1 MLRYYAVSRM
11 DRPKAAGPPSIGDR
25 LRAGP
30 PGRERYEDRLAAR
43 SAREIAIRLALST
56 LAAIVVLVVVFS
68 VVNRM
73 IGSGR
78 DTTRILII
86 AVVTGLFWASS
97 RTTSMIRARQAGI
110 ARRDT
115 TRS

>member
-1 MLRYYAVSRM
+1 M
-11 DRPKAAGPPSIGDR
+11 DRPKAADAPSLGDR

-43 SAREIAIRLALST
+43 SPREIGIRLALST
-56 LAAIVVLVVVFS
+56 LAAIVVLAVVFS
-68 VVNRM
+68 VVNRTL
-73 IGSGR
+73 GSGR
-78 DTTRILII
+78 DTTRIVII

-97 RTTSMIRARQAGI
+97 RTSSMIRARQRGI

-115 TRS
+115 PGS